1 MKKNFTNP
9 ILSILFFS
17 LAFAG
22 MAQESIDV
30 TALQK
35 DPLISQWHFW
45 KDVNSVNLYYQYVD
59 CDPISY
65 VNFKLENKSGQIQTI
80 SWTFEF
86 YNNGTL
92 LEVNPDDVSA
102 SYELFPGEIKKGECD
117 HGANLTLQIYVR
129 EGYDPLRMTHINL
142 TGLRV
147 AH

>member
-1 MKKNFTNP
+1 MKKKAILVTLEVIPRTVPLVSGYLKDYAYLNP
-9 ILSILFFS
+9 
-17 LAFAG
+17 
-22 MAQESIDV
+22 
-30 TALQK
+30 
-35 DPLISQWHFW
+35 
-45 KDVNSVNLYYQYVD
+45 
-59 CDPISY
+59 
-65 VNFKLENKSGQIQTI
+65 QIKKK
-80 SWTFEF
+80 WTFEF